1 MAQSELKML
10 QRDINA
16 LLNTNRLDWLALA
29 NEPMSSDQRIE
40 VRKAIAARDVDLL
53 ELLHRK
59 WTFEAA
65 EGGQ

>member
-16 LLNTNRLDWLALA
+16 LLNTNRLDWLAPA
-29 NEPMSSDQRIE
+29 NEPKSSDQRIE
-40 VRKAIAARDVDLL
+40 VRKAIAARDVDFL

-59 WTFEAA
+59 LTFEAA